1 MQCKA
6 LRDSAAEI
14 EAFDVAYFMA
24 SVDAPETNKAFAEQN
39 GASFPVLSDA
49 DRTVSAAYG
58 VLSERG
64 FANRWTYFIDP
75 EGVIARVDQEVDPG
89 TAGADL
95 VVHLEALGVPRA
107 ETKSEAPLV
116 P

>member
-24 SVDAPETNKAFAEQN
+24 SVDTPETNRAFAETH
-39 GASFPVLSDA
+39 GAGFPILSDA

-64 FANRWTYFIDP
+64 YASRWTYFIDP
-75 EGVIARVDQEVDPG
+75 QGVIARIDREVDAR
-89 TAGADL
+89 TAGTDL
-95 VVHLEALGVPRA
+95 VEHLEALGVPR
-107 ETKSEAPLV
+107 KQD
-116 P
+116 

>member
-6 LRDSAAEI
+6 LRDSATEI

-24 SVDAPETNKAFAEQN
+24 SVDTPETNKAFAEAH
-39 GASFPVLSDA
+39 GATFPILSDA

-64 FANRWTYFIDP
+64 YASRWTYFIDP
-75 EGVIARVDQEVDPG
+75 QGVIARIDREVDAR

-95 VVHLEALGVPRA
+95 VEHLEALGVPR
-107 ETKSEAPLV
+107 KQD
-116 P
+116 

>member
-24 SVDAPETNKAFAEQN
+24 SVDAPETNKAFAEEH
-39 GASFPVLSDA
+39 GAGFPILSDA
-49 DRTVSAAYG
+49 DRTVSTAYG

-75 EGVIARVDQEVDPG
+75 EGVIARVDREVDAR

-95 VVHLEALGVPRA
+95 VQHLEALGVPRA
-107 ETKSEAPLV
+107 ED
-116 P
+116 

>member
-1 MQCKA
+1 
-6 LRDSAAEI
+6 
-14 EAFDVAYFMA
+14 MA
-24 SVDAPETNKAFAEQN
+24 SVDTPEDNKAFAEQHQA
-39 GASFPVLSDA
+39 GFPILSDA

-64 FANRWTYFIDP
+64 YAKRWTYIIDP
-75 EGVIARVDQEVDPG
+75 DGVIAKVDQEVDAR

-95 VVHLEALGVPRA
+95 VQHLEELGVPHVEA
-107 ETKSEAPLV
+107 AYEAPMS

>member
-6 LRDSAAEI
+6 LRDSAKEI

-24 SVDAPETNKAFAEQN
+24 SVDAPETNKEFAEQN
-39 GASFPVLSDA
+39 QAGFPVLSDA
-49 DRTVSAAYG
+49 DRAVSTAYG

-64 FANRWTYFIDP
+64 FANRWTYFVDP
-75 EGVIARVDQEVDPG
+75 EGVIARIDREVDPR

-95 VVHLEALGVPRA
+95 VRHLDNLGVPR
-107 ETKSEAPLV
+107 KDP
-116 P
+116 